1 MNVRTLDNKLVRLP
15 NEVVLKQSLTNLTY
29 YPIKRIDCVLSI
41 AYANNVE
48 AIKAEMYEVIKKNVL
63 FLQTPAPEIRIQK
76 IGQHDYDTE
85 TRIFLTMRVWVA
97 KEHFSS
103 APSVL
108 MQDLKNLF
116 DKKEQLITIIHSN
129 VS

>member
-1 MNVRTLDNKLVRLP
+1 M
-15 NEVVLKQSLTNLTY
+15 
-29 YPIKRIDCVLSI
+29 
-41 AYANNVE
+41 E
-48 AIKAEMYEVIKKNVL
+48 AIKAEMYEVNKKNVL